1 MRVMRVTAFGGPE
14 VLVAG
19 EAPDPVAGPGQ
30 VVVEVG
36 FVPVVFVETQ
46 LRQGRSPGPPLPTPP
61 YVPGGGVAGTVV
73 AVGEGVDPE
82 RIGARVV
89 TRVLGGRLRAARHG
103 PGRRAGP
110 GAGRSRARR
119 GGGPAQ
125 RRRHRA
131 GPLRGGPGAA
141 GGLGAGGGGRRR
153 GGGAAGGGGPPPP
166 GGGGGGGG
174 VGGGGGA
181 GGGGGGGGG
190 GPPPPAA
197 GARVVGA
204 ARGGRKLEV
213 VRGLGAEAAVD
224 YSDPDWA
231 EQVRA
236 VTGGAGADVVFDGV
250 GREIGRAA
258 FGVTARGGRFSV
270 HGAAGGPPTE
280 AAPGEAERRGV
291 EFLGLEQLQGF
302 DEETS
307 RRWAGRALA
316 EAAAGRLRPVV
327 GQVFPLERAAD
338 AHAAMDDRDTVGRT
352 LLSVSH

>member
-1 MRVMRVTAFGGPE
+1 MRVTAFGGPE

-141 GGLGAGGGGRRR
+141 GG
-153 GGGAAGGGGPPPP
+153 
-166 GGGGGGGG
+166 
-174 VGGGGGA
+174 
-181 GGGGGGGGG
+181 
-190 GPPPPAA
+190 
-197 GARVVGA
+197 
-204 ARGGRKLEV
+204 
-213 VRGLGAEAAVD
+213 
-224 YSDPDWA
+224 
-231 EQVRA
+231 
-236 VTGGAGADVVFDGV
+236 
-250 GREIGRAA
+250 
-258 FGVTARGGRFSV
+258 
-270 HGAAGGPPTE
+270 PPTE

>member
-19 EAPDPVAGPGQ
+19 EAPEPVAGPGQ

-89 TRVLGGRLRAARHG
+89 TRVLGGGCAQRALAPADALVPVPDGLGLDAAAALLNDGATALGLFTAARVR
-103 PGRRAGP
+103 PGDWVLVEA
-110 GAGRSRARR
+110 
-119 GGGPAQ
+119 
-125 RRRHRA
+125 
-131 GPLRGGPGAA
+131 AA
-141 GGLGAGGGGRRR
+141 GGVGSLLVQ
-153 GGGAAGGGGPPPP
+153 AAH
-166 GGGGGGGG
+166 
-174 VGGGGGA
+174 
-181 GGGGGGGGG
+181 
-190 GPPPPAA
+190 AA

-213 VRGLGAEAAVD
+213 VRGLGADAAVD

-250 GREIGRAA
+250 GGEIGRAA

-280 AAPGEAERRGV
+280 VAPGEAERRGV

-307 RRWAGRALA
+307 GRWAGRALA

>member
-19 EAPDPVAGPGQ
+19 EAPEPVAGPGQ

-89 TRVLGGRLRAARHG
+89 TRVLGGGCAQRALAPADALVPVPDGLGLDAAAALLNDGATALGLFAAARVR
-103 PGRRAGP
+103 PGEWVLVEA
-110 GAGRSRARR
+110 
-119 GGGPAQ
+119 
-125 RRRHRA
+125 
-131 GPLRGGPGAA
+131 AA
-141 GGLGAGGGGRRR
+141 GGVGSLLVQ
-153 GGGAAGGGGPPPP
+153 AAR
-166 GGGGGGGG
+166 
-174 VGGGGGA
+174 
-181 GGGGGGGGG
+181 
-190 GPPPPAA
+190 AA

-213 VRGLGAEAAVD
+213 VRGLGADAAVD

-250 GREIGRAA
+250 GGEIGRAA